1 MEGPGTVGR
10 RRVHP
15 AGGQGR
21 PQDRARQ
28 AGDPDRRWGAV
39 AVVTGSR
46 RGASSSGCLVTLLLF
61 VAALYYGVNIG
72 EVFFRY
78 YRLLD
83 EMQTQAQ
90 LALSLDDGTIRRR
103 IQAAAQ
109 DIGLPA
115 EAQQIRIARRVSPR
129 EIVIETEYAETVTL
143 PLFTH
148 SFTFHPKASQPL

>member
-1 MEGPGTVGR
+1 M
-10 RRVHP
+10 
-15 AGGQGR
+15 
-21 PQDRARQ
+21 
-28 AGDPDRRWGAV
+28 
-39 AVVTGSR
+39 
-46 RGASSSGCLVTLLLF
+46 GCLVTLLLF

-72 EVFFRY
+72 ELFFHY

-90 LALSLDDGTIRRR
+90 LAPSLDDATIRRR

-115 EAQQIRIARRVSPR
+115 EAQQIKIARRASPR
-129 EIVIETEYAETVTL
+129 EFVIETEYSETVTL

-148 SFTFHPKASQPL
+148 TFTFHPKASQPL